1 MLVRKMQGY
10 LCCTMRGA
18 PVASQSPFAS
28 VSPFPEQG
36 ATLSL
41 RVRQDSGQY
50 VFSTA
55 PPQCRPHHALVPRWH
70 YDMVQDTLR
79 NEAYDQAIRWALGM

>member
-1 MLVRKMQGY
+1 MFHHAR
-10 LCCTMRGA
+10 CTCPQLNTTSLSCLLA
-18 PVASQSPFAS
+18 
-28 VSPFPEQG
+28 EQG

-50 VFSTA
+50 VFTTA